1 MGRPRLDRSGDVEA
15 EERNVDPASAE
26 AKDVEP
32 NSPKP
37 ATESPTK
44 QVVFRSKDKG
54 LRLEFKAPYVDKSHG
69 IASYVPGLYAKF
81 EDGFLRFDDTPKNA
95 KAIALVRG
103 HSRNGK
109 VFKEVTD
116 IVNAEILPAIG
127 ELEKMAIED
136 LMELAN
142 KRQLVIEKKASK
154 ESVILSLLKAV
165 IR

>member
-1 MGRPRLDRSGDVEA
+1 
-15 EERNVDPASAE
+15 
-26 AKDVEP
+26 
-32 NSPKP
+32 
-37 ATESPTK
+37 
-44 QVVFRSKDKG
+44 
-54 LRLEFKAPYVDKSHG
+54 
-69 IASYVPGLYAKF
+69 
-81 EDGFLRFDDTPKNA
+81 
-95 KAIALVRG
+95 LVRG